1 VPRSTSDPC
10 LAIVRTVA
18 SRLQFL
24 RSMANRLYVGN
35 LPFSFNKQDL
45 EQLFSSFGAIR
56 YAEIISDRM
65 TGQSRGFGFVE
76 LETAEQAQAAIQSMH
91 GRDIQG
97 RGLTVNEA
105 REKSARP
112 PGGGGGGGGYAPRA
126 PREGGGGGYAG
137 GGGGGG
143 YSGGRGGGGGH
154 SGGGGRGGYSGG
166 GGGGGGPGGKRRR
179 PDQDDGGG
187 RGGRGGRGG
196 GGEDEG
202 GW

>member
-1 VPRSTSDPC
+1 
-10 LAIVRTVA
+10 
-18 SRLQFL
+18 
-24 RSMANRLYVGN
+24 MANRLYIGN
-35 LPFSFNKQDL
+35 LPFSFTQQDL
-45 EQLFSSFGAIR
+45 EQLFSSFGTVR
-56 YAEIISDRM
+56 YVEIISDRM

-105 REKSARP
+105 REKTSRP
-112 PGGGGGGGGYAPRA
+112 AGGGGGGGFSPRPPREGGGGGGGFAPRA
-126 PREGGGGGYAG
+126 PREGGGGYSGGGGGHSGGGGGRGGGAGGYG

-143 YSGGRGGGGGH
+143 YSGGGGAGGKRRRPD
-154 SGGGGRGGYSGG
+154 SDGG
-166 GGGGGGPGGKRRR
+166 GGGGGG
-179 PDQDDGGG
+179 
-187 RGGRGGRGG
+187 RGGRGSGR